1 MTGLWEG
8 LDGQEQAVALL
19 RHSAARPVHAYLV
32 AGPRGSTFELGARHL
47 AAALVA
53 PDDADAVRR
62 VLGGFHPDVVE
73 FRPEGV
79 MYTLANEIRAPR
91 GGESFQRD
99 RLLPRVIPEAHAS
112 PTEGAYKVIVIHEAE
127 RLQGNQ
133 SEAANMLLKTLEEP
147 PPRTVM
153 ILTTSFPDELLET
166 VRSRC
171 QRVDFSGLVVAA
183 PSPAEVDLRARFT
196 DAVRALD
203 GTGAAVE
210 RSVGLIDD
218 ALNGYLASLEA
229 TFDEEETATRADLEA
244 AGYDDR
250 TVQRLVR
257 RLQEQRKRRLR
268 RARRDA
274 LVEGITSFE
283 TIYRDVLAGP
293 DAPRGDRPV
302 LAADPRASVR
312 ALDACREARESL
324 EHNPNESL
332 LLERLLLHLP
342 PVATEPIATVG

>member
-1 MTGLWEG
+1 MSATELWTGI
-8 LDGQEQAVALL
+8 DGQEQAVTLL
-19 RHSAARPVHAYLV
+19 RHSASRPVHAYLV
-32 AGPRGSTFELGARHL
+32 TGPRGSAFELGARHL

-62 VLGGFHPDVVE
+62 VLGGFHPD
-73 FRPEGV
+73 
-79 MYTLANEIRAPR
+79 

-112 PTEGAYKVIVIHEAE
+112 PTEGERKVIIIHEAE

-133 SEAANMLLKTLEEP
+133 AEAANMLLKTIEEP
-147 PPRTVM
+147 PPRTVV
-153 ILTTSFPDELLET
+153 ILTTSFPEELLET

-171 QRVDFSGLVVAA
+171 QRIDFSTRSVAA
-183 PSPAEVDLRARFT
+183 PSPADVRLRVRFT

-203 GTGAAVE
+203 GTGASVE
-210 RSVGLIDD
+210 RSVGVIDD
-218 ALNGYLASLEA
+218 ALRSYLAAIEEA
-229 TFDEEETATRADLEA
+229 FATEEASVKAEMEGV
-244 AGYDDR
+244 GYDDR

-257 RLQEQRKRRLR
+257 RLQEQHKRRLR

-274 LVEGITSFE
+274 LVEGINAIE
-283 TIYRDVLAGP
+283 LVYRDVLAGP

-302 LAADPRASVR
+302 LSAEARSSVR

-342 PVATEPIATVG
+342 EVSAVA